1 MCFGDLQL
9 TGQSLSEFK
18 QTIEVSFSL
27 SVPQYRIMHYSKTT
41 QPSALPLW
49 KWFGLVCAAED
60 SSMPVVFIQHGDTMT
75 CTSAQRKSNFVACHA
90 CETASVC
97 LQFSNIRAALEDQ
110 AALGWLSC
118 IKGFFS
124 TRITVARLSMHS
136 PTTEMDAGLT

>member
-9 TGQSLSEFK
+9 TRQSLSEFK
-18 QTIEVSFSL
+18 QTIEVSFSR

-49 KWFGLVCAAED
+49 KWFGLDCAAED

-90 CETASVC
+90 CETVYAYSSQTSVPHWKIKLHLAGSRALKASSVLGLPLHVSPC
-97 LQFSNIRAALEDQ
+97 TPPPPRWMQ
-110 AALGWLSC
+110 A
-118 IKGFFS
+118 
-124 TRITVARLSMHS
+124 
-136 PTTEMDAGLT
+136 